1 VGGPVIGITDAQL
14 GGLRQL
20 APALEAETYL
30 ARGVAIAMAFGHR
43 ISRDLDLF
51 VPRDF
56 EPERLEERLGAL
68 PSNVRVTGRAR
79 GTLHLELGTVPV
91 SILSYR
97 YPLLLPSERRP
108 EVPVPVASLEDLACM
123 KVSAIAGRGAAKDF
137 WDLYVLLEHGVA
149 GGNVETLLA
158 SYARKFPIEDI
169 GHAVR
174 AMAYFADAD
183 ASPLPLG
190 LSAVRWA
197 EIKRQF
203 AIWIRA
209 L

>member
-1 VGGPVIGITDAQL
+1 VIGITDAQL
-14 GGLRQL
+14 AGLRQL

-30 ARGVAIAMAFGHR
+30 AGGVAIAMAYGHR
-43 ISRDLDLF
+43 TSRDLDLF

-56 EPERLEERLGAL
+56 EPERLEERLAAS
-68 PSNVRVTGRAR
+68 PSDIRVTGRAR
-79 GTLHLELGTVPV
+79 GTLHLELGPVPV

-97 YPLLLPSERRP
+97 YPLLAPTERRSEIP
-108 EVPVPVASLEDLACM
+108 IPVASLEDLACM

-149 GGNVETLLA
+149 EGRVESVLV

-174 AMAYFADAD
+174 SMAYFADAD
-183 ASPLPLG
+183 ASPLPIG
-190 LSAVRWA
+190 LSPVLWG
-197 EIKRQF
+197 EIKRKF
-203 AIWIRA
+203 AAWIRA